1 MRSRLFVLLATATA
15 CTQGPPPP
23 EFSPMSDVKTLMS
36 AIVEPAAEVY
46 WDAVGSYDDSTGT
59 HVMVPT
65 TDSAWA
71 AVQAAAVTVGES
83 GNLLLIPPRAVDQ
96 GEWARLARA
105 MTAASRE
112 ALSAAIAR
120 DTSRV
125 FSAGAVLYDA
135 CTACHAK
142 YATEI
147 LRPNAR

>member
-1 MRSRLFVLLATATA
+1 MA
-15 CTQGPPPP
+15 
-23 EFSPMSDVKTLMS
+23 DVKTLMQ
-36 AIVEPAAEVY
+36 AVVEPAAEVY

-65 TDSAWA
+65 TDSAWS

-96 GEWARLARA
+96 TEWPALAHA
-105 MTAASRE
+105 MTVAARE
-112 ALSAAIAR
+112 ALAAAIAR

-125 FSAGAVLYDA
+125 FTAGATLYET
-135 CTACHAK
+135 CTACHAR